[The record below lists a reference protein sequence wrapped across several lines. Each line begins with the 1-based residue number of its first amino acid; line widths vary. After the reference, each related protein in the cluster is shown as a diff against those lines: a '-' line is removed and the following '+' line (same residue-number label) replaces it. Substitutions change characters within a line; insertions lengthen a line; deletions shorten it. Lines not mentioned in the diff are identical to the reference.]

1 MKHLI
6 TPNNQINQSQVLSP
20 YALQSLS
27 VLAMQ
32 QEEFET
38 WVQQQIENNPL
49 LISLEEGTTA
59 PISREEERA
68 AAHGHTWED
77 LIPAQKSLYAHLIDQ
92 VLFTFSEQSQ
102 IDFATWVIGSL
113 DQRGLLDSDLEEYPG
128 FLPFAEKLSVLK
140 AIHNMDP
147 IGVGATNVQETLL
160 IQLETNGKKNNFAY
174 RLLTE
179 NYDAL
184 LRKDWEFL
192 SKYYALSVDML
203 LDIVQRDIHSLNPYP
218 GYAFSHE
225 YAFPLHFDLVIMEQ
239 EGRWTVDIGK
249 GDICSV
255 VLNEIDQS
263 QLQGQE
269 HTWHYKY
276 SIQAKNV
283 IRAIEGRVNT
293 LKRIGELLLR
303 TQYSFL
309 SGEEPFPALL
319 SIETAAEDLGLHRST
334 ISRAVNL
341 KMVSC
346 PRGTYPLKFFF
357 QPSMQKS
364 AQATLLQLIAS
375 EDKSHP
381 LSDDEIMTQLQGKGI
396 RCARRTVAKYRQK
409 LNIQPRARRR
419 ASASS
424 RTAMH

>member
-1 MKHLI
+1 M
-6 TPNNQINQSQVLSP
+6 
-20 YALQSLS
+20 
-27 VLAMQ
+27 
-32 QEEFET
+32 
-38 WVQQQIENNPL
+38 
-49 LISLEEGTTA
+49 
-59 PISREEERA
+59 
-68 AAHGHTWED
+68 
-77 LIPAQKSLYAHLIDQ
+77 
-92 VLFTFSEQSQ
+92 
-102 IDFATWVIGSL
+102 
-113 DQRGLLDSDLEEYPG
+113 
-128 FLPFAEKLSVLK
+128 
-140 AIHNMDP
+140 
-147 IGVGATNVQETLL
+147 
-160 IQLETNGKKNNFAY
+160 
-174 RLLTE
+174 
-179 NYDAL
+179 
-184 LRKDWEFL
+184 
-192 SKYYALSVDML
+192 
-203 LDIVQRDIHSLNPYP
+203 
-218 GYAFSHE
+218 
-225 YAFPLHFDLVIMEQ
+225 
-239 EGRWTVDIGK
+239 
-249 GDICSV
+249 
-255 VLNEIDQS
+255 
-263 QLQGQE
+263 
-269 HTWHYKY
+269 
-276 SIQAKNV
+276 
-283 IRAIEGRVNT
+283 NT

>member
-32 QEEFET
+32 QEEFAA

-49 LISLEEGTTA
+49 LLSLEEGTTA

-68 AAHGHTWED
+68 GVHGHIRED
-77 LIPAQKSLYAHLIDQ
+77 LISAQKSLYAHLIDQ
-92 VLFTFSEQSQ
+92 VLFTFSDQSQ

-113 DQRGLLDSDLEEYPG
+113 DQRGFLDSDLEEYPG
-128 FLPFAEKLSVLK
+128 FLPFAEKLSVLNT
-140 AIHNMDP
+140 IHHMEP
-147 IGVGATNVQETLL
+147 VGVGAKNVQETLL
-160 IQLETNGKKNNFAY
+160 IQLEAIGKKNNLAY
-174 RLLTE
+174 RLLIE

-184 LRKDWEFL
+184 IRKDWGFL
-192 SKYYALSVDML
+192 SKYYSLSEEILVDVL
-203 LDIVQRDIHSLNPYP
+203 KRDIHSLTPYP
-218 GYAFSHE
+218 GCAFSHE
-225 YAFPLHFDLVIMEQ
+225 YAFPLHFDLIIMER
-239 EGRWTVDIGK
+239 EGGWTVDVGK
-249 GDICSV
+249 GDLSSV
-255 VLNEIDQS
+255 VLNEIDPS

-269 HTWHYKY
+269 HAWHHKY
-276 SIQAKNV
+276 SMQAKNV

-341 KMVSC
+341 KMVGC

-375 EDKSHP
+375 EDKGRP
-381 LSDDEIMTQLQGKGI
+381 LSDDEIMVQLQGKGI
-396 RCARRTVAKYRQK
+396 PCARRTVAKYRQK
-409 LNIQPRARRR
+409 LNIHPRARRR
-419 ASASS
+419 ASSSS
-424 RTAMH
+424 RSVTN

>member
-6 TPNNQINQSQVLSP
+6 TPNTQINQSQVLSP

-49 LISLEEGTTA
+49 LLSLEEGTTA

-68 AAHGHTWED
+68 ETYRLTRED
-77 LIPAQKSLYAHLIDQ
+77 LIPAKKSLYTHLIDQ
-92 VLFTFSEQSQ
+92 VLFTFSDQSQ
-102 IDFATWVIGSL
+102 IDFANWVIGSL
-113 DQRGLLDSDLEEYPG
+113 DQHGFFDSSLEDYPG
-128 FLPFAEKLSVLK
+128 FLPFAEKLSVLN
-140 AIHNMDP
+140 AIHHMDP
-147 IGVGATNVQETLL
+147 VGIGAKNVQETLL
-160 IQLETNGKKNNFAY
+160 IQLEAIGKKNSFAY
-174 RLLTE
+174 RLIIE

-184 LRKDWEFL
+184 IRMDWEFL
-192 SKYYALSVDML
+192 SKYYSLSKDVL
-203 LDIVQRDIHSLNPYP
+203 LDIIKRDIHFLTPYP
-218 GYAFSHE
+218 GYAFSQE
-225 YAFPLHFDLVIMEQ
+225 FAFPLHFDLVITERE
-239 EGRWTVDIGK
+239 EGWTVDVGK
-249 GDICSV
+249 GNTISV

-263 QLQGQE
+263 QLQGQDRA
-269 HTWHYKY
+269 WHHKY
-276 SIQAKNV
+276 CIQAKNV
-283 IRAIEGRVNT
+283 LRAIEGRVST

-319 SIETAAEDLGLHRST
+319 SIETAAENLGLHRST

-341 KMVSC
+341 KMVGC

-357 QPSMQKS
+357 QPSKQNS

-375 EDKSHP
+375 EDKRNP
-381 LSDDEIMTQLQGKGI
+381 LSDDEIKAQLQGKGI
-396 RCARRTVAKYRQK
+396 PCARRTVAKYRQK

-419 ASASS
+419 AFPRSLP
-424 RTAMH
+424 TLY